1 MVNEIEL
8 DQIKRIVIRIK
19 TAIQI
24 KNEIKKSDIHTW
36 INIYAAIINDIIS
49 IEGNECSIYDGSIMT
64 ALYETIK
71 KDPEI
76 LFEDFEYFCNK
87 VNAKKNSPGGNCSG

>member
-1 MVNEIEL
+1 MVNEKEL

-24 KNEIKKSDIHTW
+24 KNEIKESDIYTW
-36 INIYAAIINDIIS
+36 INIYDAIINDIIS
-49 IEGNECSIYDGSIMT
+49 IKGNECFIYNGSIMKV
-64 ALYETIK
+64 LYEEIQ

-76 LFEDFEYFCNK
+76 SFEDFEYFRNK
-87 VNAKKNSPGGNCSG
+87 VNAKKNSPGGHCSG